1 MGESIVETL
10 IELGKF
16 YFVNKKYNEALDQ
29 FEKALSIEPENEEI
43 LHNIALIHEVNNE
56 TDKAKEIYQTILK
69 INPENIPAREK
80 LNKLS
85 GL

>member
-16 YFVNKKYNEALDQ
+16 YFVNKKYNEALEQ
-29 FEKALSIEPENEEI
+29 FEKALSIESENEEI
-43 LHNIALIHEVNNE
+43 LLNIALIHEVNNE
-56 TDKAKEIYQTILK
+56 TEKAKEIYQTILK
-69 INPENIPAREK
+69 INSENAPAREK